1 MYKTVSMCTLKHAR
15 SLAEAEE
22 TPEQNPEDILCSIL
36 LVLRQGKSGSVQIQ
50 TVWAPALSECEIHS
64 TCFLCVHDTLLLY
77 VSILSSSSLS
87 HNALNDTL
95 FLLLASH
102 LQHTYHISYVSLVF
116 TYLPYI
122 IYLILLLTSNHRIIL

>member
-1 MYKTVSMCTLKHAR
+1 MRALKHAR

-22 TPEQNPEDILCSIL
+22 MPEQNPEDVLCSIL

-50 TVWAPALSECEIHS
+50 TVWTPALSECEIHS
-64 TCFLCVHDTLLLY
+64 TYFLCVHDTLLLC
-77 VSILSSSSLS
+77 VSIPPSSPS
-87 HNALNDTL
+87 HYALNDIL

-102 LQHTYHISYVSLVF
+102 IQHTYHISYVLLVF

-122 IYLILLLTSNHRIIL
+122 IYLVLPPNHRLIL